1 MLLHDIIVANSYFI
15 LQNFDYEVFSGA
27 RRQERR
33 WDAAS
38 TEQVEA
44 TDKHTA
50 QKLLTDAMF
59 KLEHGKDDQIKAGG
73 VKPVID
79 HLTDLQSRMK
89 DDYAQNCLLRS
100 HFRVNLLLNVSP
112 PGQSFFR
119 IFKKLFIVFEYIQP
133 NKLNIF
139 E

>member
-15 LQNFDYEVFSGA
+15 LQNFDYEVFIGA

-50 QKLLTDAMF
+50 QKLLTDPMF

-79 HLTDLQSRMK
+79 HSTDLQSRMK
-89 DDYAQNCLLRS
+89 DDYAQNCLLPS
-100 HFRVNLLLNVSP
+100 HFRVNLLLKVSP
-112 PGQSFFR
+112 PGRSFFR
-119 IFKKLFIVFEYIQP
+119 KFFTVFECFQP
-133 NKLNIF
+133 NKLNIVD
-139 E
+139 